1 MKTFPNPFNN
11 EVTIESEENMQAY
24 ELFSANGMKLSSG
37 VISGTT
43 AKLNTE
49 ALSEGIYY
57 LNIQTLQGKTTHKL
71 IK

>member
-1 MKTFPNPFNN
+1 
-11 EVTIESEENMQAY
+11 MQAY

-43 AKLNTE
+43 TKLNTE

-57 LNIQTLQGKTTHKL
+57 LNIQTLYGKTTHKL

>member
-37 VISGTT
+37 LISGKTV
-43 AKLNTE
+43 KLNTE